1 MHELSLARE
10 IIRVMEEHVPE
21 TDRDKVTSVIVEI
34 GVHSNVVA
42 DSLRFS
48 FDALN
53 KSTTFEKTKMITVKV
68 PVQISCLNCGEESR
82 ISEMHYLCPKCQST
96 QFNVIGG
103 EDIRV
108 KEIIVSELL
117 CM

>member
-10 IIRVMEEHVPE
+10 IIKVMEEHVPE

-53 KSTTFEKTKMITVKV
+53 KSTKFEKTKMTTVKV
-68 PVQISCLNCGEESR
+68 PVQISCLNCGKESF
-82 ISEMHYLCPKCQST
+82 ISDLHYMCPNCQSV

-103 EDIRV
+103 EDIRI